1 MVPSGEVVEIVGRP
15 SSGRTSLLLA
25 WLAAAT
31 RAGALGALVDA
42 DEVFDPASAERAGV
56 DLSRLLWVRAG
67 GRRDLALR
75 AADLLARCPGFA
87 LVALDLGES
96 APRLDL
102 AQAFRLRLAVRRAGT
117 TLVILAG
124 RRLAGAGAT
133 LALRTV
139 RRRVEWTGPGP
150 RPTRLDRL
158 LARVDVV
165 RVRGGAPA
173 TGAGQWRWSA

>member
-1 MVPSGEVVEIVGRP
+1 MVPSGEVIEIVGRP

-31 RAGALGALVDA
+31 RTGALAALVDA
-42 DEVFDPASAERAGV
+42 DEVFDPASAEQAGV
-56 DLSRLLWVRAG
+56 DLARLLWVRAG

-102 AQAFRLRLAVRRAGT
+102 ARAFRLRLAVRRAGT
-117 TLVILAG
+117 TLVILTG

-150 RPTRLDRL
+150 RPTRLARL
-158 LARVDVV
+158 LTRVDVV
-165 RVRGGAPA
+165 RIRSGARPV
-173 TGAGQWRWSA
+173 GAGPWRWCA